1 MPKISY
7 DPEIIFQDHTMRIA
21 TWNINSVRLRS
32 GLLADFA
39 NKYQPDI
46 IALQETK
53 VVDYS
58 FPIGEC
64 ALMGYPNIRVSGQK
78 SYNGVALLS
87 KYPISDSFALEFY
100 NEDKRHI
107 AIKCGD
113 VEIHN
118 FYVPAGGDEPD
129 PEVNPKFK
137 HKLAYLDMMH
147 EWFLKNRSKSDKI
160 VLVGDLNIA
169 PLEHDVWSSKA
180 LKNVI
185 SHTELERKI
194 LMRNMNE
201 FGFVDAPRM
210 FVPDSQK
217 LYSWWTYRTQDWR
230 AGNKGRRLDHIWV
243 SDALSGRVKSAS
255 SAPEMR
261 GLIQPSDH
269 VPVIIDL

>member
-1 MPKISY
+1 
-7 DPEIIFQDHTMRIA
+7 MRIA

-39 NKYQPDI
+39 KQYQPDI

-58 FPIGEC
+58 FPLGEC
-64 ALMGYPNIRVSGQK
+64 ALMGYQHVQVSGQK
-78 SYNGVALLS
+78 SYNGVAILS
-87 KYPISDSFALEFY
+87 KYPIQDSFALEFY

-107 AIKCGD
+107 AIRLGD

-118 FYVPAGGDEPD
+118 FYVPAGGEEPD
-129 PEVNPKFK
+129 PEINPKFK

-147 EWFLKNRSKSDKI
+147 DWFLKNRSKSQKI

-185 SHTELERKI
+185 SHTEIERKI
-194 LMRNMNE
+194 LMRNMQE
-201 FGFVDAPRM
+201 FGFIDAPRV
-210 FVPDSQK
+210 FVPEHEK
-217 LYSWWTYRTQDWR
+217 LYSWWTYRTLDWK
-230 AGNKGRRLDHIWV
+230 AGNKGRRLDHIWI
-243 SDALSGRVKSAS
+243 SEGLRGRLKGAS

-261 GLIQPSDH
+261 GLVQPSDH
-269 VPVIIDL
+269 VPVIVDL